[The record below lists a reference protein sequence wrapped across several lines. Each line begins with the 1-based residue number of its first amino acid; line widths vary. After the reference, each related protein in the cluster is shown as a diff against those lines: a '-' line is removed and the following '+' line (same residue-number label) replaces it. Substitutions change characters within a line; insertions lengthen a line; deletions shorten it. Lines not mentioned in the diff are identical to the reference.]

1 VPVLLGFAGL
11 AIDAGVLRYERRLQQ
26 TAADA
31 AAVAGA
37 SEVSYGSV
45 AGITS
50 AAQDA
55 SASNGYTITSGDSLV
70 SDCAGAPVGTVCVQ
84 VNSPPLSGPHTAS
97 TSTCSPLASCYVE
110 VLVAKVQPTYFMKIF
125 GVTKSV
131 VTARAV
137 ATLVNQPGQNNDS
150 GCVYSL
156 DSSAG
161 NSLWVSGGT
170 QVQAPT
176 CGISVDG
183 GFTADNNGVLNAG
196 AVGVVGSITGSAT
209 CQAAGP
215 CPAQQATVP
224 DPLSWL
230 NQSPPACN
238 YSWGNVHINN
248 TQVAS
253 FPAGVNCVTNFI
265 VDGGATV
272 CNSSIAPAYP
282 ATPKNGTQCPAPL
295 GTNVNSGVTFYVTS
309 GGTVTINGGATVELM
324 APNSGPY
331 AGILFYEA
339 PSTSNNQNNLLSGN
353 SSSYYQGAL
362 YFPTAT
368 LAFQGNG
375 AGTFN
380 AAAAYTTIV
389 AYDVKFG
396 GGSAIDIN
404 SNYSSLPKGW
414 SMISNAV
421 LVE

>member
-1 VPVLLGFAGL
+1 
-11 AIDAGVLRYERRLQQ
+11 
-26 TAADA
+26 
-31 AAVAGA
+31 
-37 SEVSYGSV
+37 
-45 AGITS
+45 
-50 AAQDA
+50 
-55 SASNGYTITSGDSLV
+55 
-70 SDCAGAPVGTVCVQ
+70 
-84 VNSPPLSGPHTAS
+84 
-97 TSTCSPLASCYVE
+97 
-110 VLVAKVQPTYFMKIF
+110 MKIF
-125 GVTKSV
+125 GVTKST

-137 ATLVNQPGQNNDS
+137 ATLVSQPGQNNDS

-156 DSSAG
+156 DPSSTT
-161 NSLWVSGGT
+161 SLWVSGGT
-170 QVQAPT
+170 VVQAPT

-183 GFTADNNGVLNAG
+183 GFTADNNGVLKAG
-196 AVGVVGSITGSAT
+196 SIGVVGTINGAAT
-209 CQAAGP
+209 CQTSP
-215 CPAQQATVP
+215 CPAPQATVP

-253 FPAGVNCVTNFI
+253 FPAGVNCVTNFT
-265 VDGGATV
+265 VDAQATV
-272 CNSSIAPAYP
+272 CNSSLSPAYP
-282 ATPKNGTQCPAPL
+282 ATPKNGTPCPVPL
-295 GTNVNSGVTFYVTS
+295 GTSANSGVTFYITS
-309 GGTVTINGGATVELM
+309 GGTVTINGGATVELT

-339 PSTSNNQNNLLSGN
+339 PSTSNSQTNMLSGN

-368 LAFQGNG
+368 LDFQGNG

-404 SNYSSLPKGW
+404 SNYSSLPKGG